1 MSLKDLL
8 LPFWQ
13 VIKFLLPL
21 IILAIL
27 IKKLEEIPHWISAYR
42 AKAAGIDKV
51 DSMTGDQFEVW
62 LAHQFKLAGYKVKRT
77 RYRCDH
83 GADMILT
90 DRKGSRTAVQAKKL
104 AKRKDHV
111 GAPALG
117 EVLRGKKYYECDKA
131 MVVTNQSYTQQA
143 RDEARKMDIILV
155 DRERLIAFVEKIAKS
170 NKK

>member
-77 RYRCDH
+77 RYRGDH
-83 GADMILT
+83 GADIILT
-90 DRKGSRTAVQAKKL
+90 DRKGSKTAVQAKKL
-104 AKRKDHV
+104 AKRKDRV

-131 MVVTNQSYTQQA
+131 IVVTNQSYTQQA
-143 RDEARKMDIILV
+143 RDEAHKIGITLY
-155 DRERLIAFVEKIAKS
+155 DRESLIKLSKRNMER
-170 NKK
+170 NKG